1 MRIALVSPYSWTY
14 PGGVT
19 RHIEALATEL
29 LATGHDVRVLAP
41 VDPDDALS
49 VRLHRGARPQARAMP
64 EWLVPLGRTVGLPFN
79 GAVSTL
85 ALHPHAVSAFR
96 TAIAEFRPD
105 VIHVHE
111 PMAPTAGWEAC
122 NASPHIPV
130 VGTFHAYATSPVTNN
145 LGNLAGA
152 WRRFNR
158 LHARIAVSEAAA
170 WTGRRFFGG
179 TYTVIPNG
187 VQVAP
192 QLAPKAPRLD
202 GDPLKIAFVG
212 QAVERKGL
220 EVLLPAFEALR
231 DHVPAQLTIVGAS
244 RDEIEPLLLDPRGV
258 TALGKVDDVAKTAIL
273 RGADLLC
280 APSLGGESFGMVLTE
295 AFAAGTPVVAS
306 DIAGYRDV
314 VRDGVDG
321 VLVPRADPMALAT
334 TLRELALTPARTTA
348 MGVEA
353 ARSAD
358 RFSWPHVTEEIVGV
372 YEEARTVPEPATAG
386 ARFAVRHGLA
396 TADGRPMERPR
407 RIPRPEPPAPAGAGR
422 RRPVIAFLRR
432 AALGLAGLATI
443 LLALLALQRI
453 GVDRVVTSL
462 VHSQP
467 AWVVAGLG
475 VMCASMVLR
484 AVSWRAILRAGLP
497 DSVISFGVAMRATSI
512 GVLMSAT
519 LPARLGEPSRALIVA
534 RRVGRPRETLPVVVG
549 TIVSQTLL
557 NALAL
562 VILGVIMFSTVDV
575 FTKSGPLVLAAVAPV
590 VLVLTVVLAPLL
602 AGRGANGE
610 SRLAA
615 FAERARAALLRAR
628 SGLLVFRSPKL
639 GAEATVF
646 QLSAWVL
653 QAVSCYFLL
662 VALGIDDH
670 AGFGAAA
677 AVLFAVNV
685 TAVLPLT
692 PSNIGTFQLACAAVL
707 GAYGVSYADGIA
719 YGVILQAVEVA
730 TAFIMGAPALV
741 REGVTWRDVRV
752 RALHTSPV
760 ELPPLPA
767 SADA

>member
-19 RHIEALATEL
+19 RHIEALAEEL

-41 VDPDDALS
+41 VDPDDVLS
-49 VRLHRGARPQARAMP
+49 ARLHRGARPQPRALP
-64 EWLVPLGRTVGLPFN
+64 EYVVPLGRTVGLPFN

-85 ALHPHAVSAFR
+85 ALHPHSVSTFR
-96 TAIAEFRPD
+96 TEIAHFRPD

-111 PMAPTAGWEAC
+111 PMAPTPGWEAC
-122 NASPHIPV
+122 SASPAIPA
-130 VGTFHAYATSPVTNN
+130 VGTFHAYATSPVTNT
-145 LGNLAGA
+145 LGNLAGG

-158 LHARIAVSEAAA
+158 LRVRIAVSEAAA

-179 TYTVIPNG
+179 HYRVIPNG
-187 VQVAP
+187 VHVGPA
-192 QLAPKAPRLD
+192 LAPKAPRLP

-231 DHVPAQLTIVGAS
+231 DHVPVQLTVVGAS
-244 RDEIEPLLLDPRGV
+244 KQDIEPLLLDPRGV
-258 TALGKVDDVAKTAIL
+258 TALGKVDDAAKTAIL
-273 RGADLLC
+273 RGADVLC

-314 VRDGVDG
+314 VRDGADG
-321 VLVPRADPMALAT
+321 LLVPRADATALAM
-334 TLRELALTPARTTA
+334 TLRELALDPDRTAA
-348 MGVEA
+348 MGTEA
-353 ARSAD
+353 ARSAQ
-358 RFSWPHVTEEIVGV
+358 RFAWPQVTEEILGAYADAQSV
-372 YEEARTVPEPATAG
+372 AQPATS
-386 ARFAVRHGLA
+386 ARRLAVRHGLLP
-396 TADGRPMERPR
+396 ADGRPVERPR
-407 RIPRPEPPAPAGAGR
+407 RLPRPEPPRPAGR
-422 RRPVIAFLRR
+422 RRPAIALLRR
-432 AALGLAGLATI
+432 AALGLAGLAT
-443 LLALLALQRI
+443 LVLAALALQRI

-462 VHSQP
+462 VQSSP
-467 AWVVAGLG
+467 AWVLAALG

-484 AVSWRAILRAGLP
+484 AGAWRAILRAGLP
-497 DSVISFGVAMRATSI
+497 DAVIDFGLALRATSI

-534 RRVGRPRETLPVVVG
+534 RRVGRPRTTLPVVVG

-562 VILGVIMFSTVDV
+562 VILGIIMFTTVDA
-575 FTKSGPLVLAAVAPV
+575 FTRSGPLVLAAVAPV
-590 VLVLTVVLAPLL
+590 IVVLAVVLAPVI
-602 AGRGANGE
+602 AGRGQGE
-610 SRLAA
+610 SRFSA
-615 FAERARAALLRAR
+615 FSRKARAALLRAR
-628 SGLLVFRSPKL
+628 SGLAVFRSPRL
-639 GAEATVF
+639 GAEATVL
-646 QLSAWVL
+646 QLSAWAL
-653 QAVSCYFLL
+653 QAVSCYLLL
-662 VALGIDDH
+662 VALGIDEA
-670 AGFGAAA
+670 AGVGAAA

-692 PSNIGTFQLACAAVL
+692 PSNVGTFQLACAAVL
-707 GAYGVSYADGIA
+707 GTYGVSYADGIA

-752 RALHTSPV
+752 RALHTTPV
-760 ELPPLPA
+760 ELPPLPVA
-767 SADA
+767 VSPKP

>member
-19 RHIEALATEL
+19 RHIEALAEEL
-29 LATGHDVRVLAP
+29 LATGHEVRVLAP

-49 VRLHRGARPQARAMP
+49 ARLHRGARPQPREVPSYLA
-64 EWLVPLGRTVGLPFN
+64 PLGRTVGLPFN

-96 TAIAEFRPD
+96 TEIARFRPD

-111 PMAPTAGWEAC
+111 PMAPTAGWDAC
-122 NASPHIPV
+122 SASPAVPV
-130 VGTFHAYATSPVTNN
+130 VGTFHAYATNPVTNT

-158 LHARIAVSEAAA
+158 LQERIAVSEAAA

-179 TYTVIPNG
+179 HYRIIPNG
-187 VQVAP
+187 VHVDPALTP
-192 QLAPKAPRLD
+192 HPPREA
-202 GDPLKIAFVG
+202 GEPLRIAFVG

-231 DHVPAQLTIVGAS
+231 DHVPAELTIVGAD
-244 RDEIEPLLLDPRGV
+244 RQDIAPLLLDPRGV
-258 TALGKVDDVAKTAIL
+258 TALGKVDDEAKTAVL
-273 RGADLLC
+273 RGADVLC

-314 VRDGVDG
+314 VRDGADG
-321 VLVPRADPMALAT
+321 VLVPRADPTALAT
-334 TLRELALTPARTTA
+334 TLRELALDPARTAAMGAEAVRSAQRFAWPRVTREVLEAYEDARAVPLPATPAR
-348 MGVEA
+348 
-353 ARSAD
+353 
-358 RFSWPHVTEEIVGV
+358 
-372 YEEARTVPEPATAG
+372 
-386 ARFAVRHGLA
+386 RFAVRHGLLP
-396 TADGRPMERPR
+396 ADGRPVRRPR
-407 RIPRPEPPAPAGAGR
+407 RIPRPEPPR
-422 RRPVIAFLRR
+422 ERTRRPAIAFLRR
-432 AALGLAGLATI
+432 TALGLAGIATLVLA
-443 LLALLALQRI
+443 ALALQRI

-462 VHSQP
+462 VQSQP
-467 AWVVAGLG
+467 AWVLAGLG

-484 AVSWRAILRAGLP
+484 AGAWRAILRAGLP
-497 DSVISFGVAMRATSI
+497 DAVIDFGVALRATSI

-534 RRVGRPRETLPVVVG
+534 RRVGRPRATLPVVVG

-575 FTKSGPLVLAAVAPV
+575 FTRSGPLVLAAVAPV
-590 VLVLTVVLAPLL
+590 VLVATVLLAPVL
-602 AGRGANGE
+602 AGRGEGE

-615 FAERARAALLRAR
+615 FSRKARGALLRTR
-628 SGLLVFRSPKL
+628 EGLSVFRSPRR
-639 GAEATVF
+639 GAQATVL
-646 QLSAWVL
+646 QLSAWAL
-653 QAVSCYFLL
+653 QALSCYLLL
-662 VALGIDDH
+662 VALGIDG
-670 AGFGAAA
+670 AGIGAAA

-707 GAYGVSYADGIA
+707 GTYGVSYADGIA

-752 RALHTSPV
+752 RALHTSRV

-767 SADA
+767 PADA